1 MYSRKDHITLLDQR
15 VFELERVCEKQIGTI
30 KKLED
35 FIEHPPS
42 RPYCT
47 SCYELKTR
55 IKELEEG
62 SCRFNCRTAK
72 AAFMAGFDAGSEYCF
87 DGGRIICDA
96 FYHEITEAAYK
107 EFCVTE

>member
-1 MYSRKDHITLLDQR
+1 MYSRREHIKVVDRRL
-15 VFELERVCEKQIGTI
+15 FELERVCEKQIARI
-30 KKLED
+30 KELED

-62 SCRFNCRTAK
+62 SCRFNCRTSK
-72 AAFMAGFDAGSEYCF
+72 EAFIAGYMDGHL
-87 DGGRIICDA
+87 DGGATQKPDPD
-96 FYHEITEAAYK
+96 YAYK
-107 EFCVTE
+107 EWRESK